1 MPNLCNNQIQIKFA
15 SQEDASTFLNKVYAS
30 DETGLAR
37 AFRPMPAILDGT
49 QSPTPTDEFDP
60 NGRFQAFV
68 DDPDNEHWD
77 AEVYAQ
83 HKADHA
89 EKVRRSA
96 DALAETGFSNWYD
109 WASANWGT
117 KWGDY
122 DLALDK
128 FNESVMGHFATAWGP
143 ICHDFWQ
150 YVSRCYPTAQILV
163 TFDEPGMGFEGAE
176 AYFDGEC
183 VFSETQ
189 ESQDLANMAEYAL
202 EEAADG

>member
-1 MPNLCNNQIQIKFA
+1 MPNLCNNEIQIKFA
-15 SQEDASTFLNKVYAS
+15 SQEDASTFLNKVNADDS
-30 DETGLAR
+30 IAR

-68 DDPDNEHWD
+68 DDPTDEYWD

-83 HKADHA
+83 NKADHA

-109 WASANWGT
+109 WASTNWGT

-122 DLALDK
+122 DTDLDK
-128 FNESVMGHFATAWGP
+128 HSEFVSGQFCTAWGP
-143 ICHDFWQ
+143 ICADFWE
-150 YVSRCYPTAQILV
+150 YVSTCYPAAQILV

-183 VFSETQ
+183 IYSETQ
-189 ESQDLANMAEYAL
+189 ESHDLASMAEYAL
-202 EEAADG
+202 EEAAS

>member
-1 MPNLCNNQIQIKFA
+1 MPNLCNNQINIKFA
-15 SQEDASTFLNKVYAS
+15 SQEDASAFLNKVNADDS
-30 DETGLAR
+30 IAR

-89 EKVRRSA
+89 QKVRRSA

-183 VFSETQ
+183 VYSETQ
-189 ESQDLANMAEYAL
+189 ESHDLASMAEYAL